1 LFPRL
6 LVLPVDLSITRSA
19 QAEHINKPVKPMRF
33 VIAREFLREPYWP
46 LCAAQ
51 ELRQS
56 VSWPVQLCSRRAP
69 ATRMRAFP

>member
-19 QAEHINKPVKPMRF
+19 QAEHIINTRQADAIL
-33 VIAREFLREPYWP
+33 IAREFLREPYWP